1 MLDYSAAPPSIVEI
15 IHTLSDKVRGNHIHM
30 HCSETLT
37 MLSGEIE
44 LYLLCSCEER
54 HLLKKKMVGGASALM
69 GPGTAH
75 AVKSITECEF
85 TSVFPDG
92 DPRNDRERVQ
102 LMTS

>member
-1 MLDYSAAPPSIVEI
+1 
-15 IHTLSDKVRGNHIHM
+15 
-30 HCSETLT
+30 
-37 MLSGEIE
+37 
-44 LYLLCSCEER
+44 
-54 HLLKKKMVGGASALM
+54 MVGGASALM